1 MVRAFLAFL
10 LVLLVAG
17 AAQAATGTVHLH
29 NGEEVSGKLVLL
41 GEKRVCVRTARGVV
55 KEFTREQVKYVTV
68 RVKRADGKIV
78 TRRVLSRPKPLEMP
92 FRLETRHFVIQTD
105 TGRHVC
111 KNAGR
116 AMEQLYKEFQ
126 DIFGVK
132 EGAQAKK
139 TELVIFKEKA
149 DFLAYAK
156 DLGGQLR
163 EGTLGFYRWAA
174 DGRSQIVA
182 YKRQTEEH
190 HTLSTLYHEATHHFL
205 KLALGRQPP
214 LWLNEGLAVFFETS
228 RWERGRLKTGV
239 IPRRRL
245 KLLQRAVKLDRHYPL
260 AKLMTF
266 GKDKYDALA
275 YAEGWS
281 LVYFLLD
288 KAGRKRFGQYLQ
300 KLRDG
305 DDPDEAFKS
314 SFTDDIQKLE
324 EKWKAYVENL

>member
-1 MVRAFLAFL
+1 MIRTVLAFL
-10 LVLLVAG
+10 LVVLLAG
-17 AAQAATGTVHLH
+17 AAHAATGTVHLH
-29 NGEEVSGKLVLL
+29 NGQEVSGKLVLM

-55 KEFTREQVKYVTV
+55 KEFPREQVKYVTV
-68 RVKRADGKIV
+68 RVKQPDGKIV
-78 TRRVLSRPKPLEMP
+78 TRRTMFEPKPLKMP
-92 FRLETRHFVIQTD
+92 FRLETKHFVIKTD

-111 KNAGR
+111 KNTGR
-116 AMEQLYKEFQ
+116 AMEHLYKEFQ
-126 DIFGVK
+126 EIFGVR

-149 DFLAYAK
+149 DFLAYAE

-163 EGTLGFYRWAA
+163 DGTLGFYRWAS
-174 DGRSQIVA
+174 DGRSQIVS
-182 YKRQTEEH
+182 YKRQTKEH

-228 RWERGRLKTGV
+228 RWEHGRLKTGV
-239 IPRRRL
+239 IPRQRL
-245 KLLQRAVKLDRHYPL
+245 KLLQRALKLHRHHPL
-260 AKLMTF
+260 ANLMTF

-305 DDPDEAFKS
+305 DDPDEAFKA
-314 SFTDDIQKLE
+314 SFTDDIDKLE
-324 EKWKAYVENL
+324 EKWKAYVEDL